1 MYRAKAQGRSRHEL
15 FDDAMRA
22 RIHTRGQLADQLAI
36 GLERGEIINWYQP
49 SIALGSGE
57 VIGVEAL
64 ARWQHPTRGLL
75 PPAEF
80 IELSESTGLVNQLG
94 AEVLR
99 NGLEQAAKWSVELGD
114 RAPVL
119 HVNLSPRQLSGGGL
133 VKMVHTALVASG
145 VSPSLLCFE
154 ITENALMDD
163 VEHAVRTLEELRA
176 IGVKVAIDDFGTGY
190 SSLAYLRSFPVD
202 VLKVDRSF
210 VHGLGPDPED
220 SAIVA
225 AVIQLAHTL
234 ELRAVAEGVETHDQ
248 LERLRELGCDEAQGY
263 LFSKPLP
270 ADEMSSFLLLPT
282 FAQAGVSMRPAQVR

>member
-1 MYRAKAQGRSRHEL
+1 MYRAKAEGRSRHEL

-22 RIHTRGQLADQLAI
+22 RIHTRGQLADELAI

-49 SIALGSGE
+49 SIELATGQVVG
-57 VIGVEAL
+57 IEAL

-75 PPAEF
+75 PPVEF
-80 IELSESTGLVNQLG
+80 IELAESTGLVNQLG

-99 NGLEQAAKWSVELGD
+99 NGLEQAGRWSAELGE

-133 VKMVHTALVASG
+133 VKMVHAALDASG
-145 VSPSLLCFE
+145 VAPSLLCFE

-163 VEHAVRTLEELRA
+163 VQHAVETLEELRT

-210 VHGLGPDPED
+210 VQGLGPDPED

-225 AVIQLAHTL
+225 AVVQLAHTL
-234 ELRAVAEGVETHDQ
+234 DLRAVAEGVETDEQ
-248 LERLRELGCDEAQGY
+248 LELLRRLGCDEAQGY
-263 LFSKPLP
+263 LFSKPVP
-270 ADEMSSFLLLPT
+270 AEDMAAFLVLPT
-282 FAQAGVSMRPAQVR
+282 IAQAGVSMRPAQVR